1 MVVALRLWVFVLI
14 SIQTQLLVIS
24 QNPTCNPNDLRGL
37 TGFMNALYSP
47 IDGWWPANSSSSYCC
62 NWIGVTCNSSSGRI
76 VKLQLPDQ
84 ISGGRISTSVSY
96 LDQLTTLD
104 LSHNFLSGPL
114 PVPLFHLTHLKEL
127 NLSGNEF
134 NRVLPVSINLPAL
147 QVLDIS
153 DNNLRGFLPFG
164 LCVNSS
170 RIRVLDFASN
180 YFTGIIPPQVG
191 NCTFLEHLS
200 VASNFI
206 SGIIPDFL
214 LGLPRLYKL
223 AFQDNEFTGIGN
235 SSSPLVH
242 LDISSNRFSGNI
254 PDVFHNFLSLSRFVS
269 HSNNLSGGVP
279 PSLSNS
285 QTISFLNLRNNS
297 LDGPIDFNCLKMVN
311 LASLDLSNNNFSG
324 TIPDNLASCRE
335 LKALNFS
342 SNKLMTGP
350 IPESFKNFESLSYLS
365 LASCSFSNLSST
377 LEVLQHSP
385 NLTILVLTMNF
396 YGEQLPSDSNLQFKT
411 LKALVIS
418 NCGLTGSLPSWL
430 NSLTQLQLL
439 DLSSNHLT
447 GSIPAKF
454 GDFLSLFYLDLSNN
468 SFSGEIPKN
477 LTELQ
482 SLISLEDDLAP
493 DLMNYNSRNLIW
505 LTLQDYHIRMFPQ
518 LLDLSSNVLT
528 GPIWPEFG
536 NLKKLVVL
544 DLKHNNL
551 SGSIPDSLS
560 ALRNLQT
567 LDLSYNSLTGTIPS
581 SFMVLLMLSKFSVAY
596 NNLTGVIPSGSQ
608 LSTFAD
614 ASFEGNPGLCHQ
626 DSLKYCERPQVLL
639 ETPAASN
646 EEEHSVT
653 RLLAFVG
660 FGTGFFVTVFYMLVV
675 PVLTS
680 YKTHS

>member
-1 MVVALRLWVFVLI
+1 MNVFWLYATIILARFFVKAHLNPTCNSNDSMVLQHFMNGMESPIPGWTSNSPNCCDWDGVTCAFSGKVQFQQACA
-14 SIQTQLLVIS
+14 STLLELEFLNLGKITLE
-24 QNPTCNPNDLRGL
+24 NPTCNPNDLRGL

-114 PVPLFHLTHLKEL
+114 PISLFHLTHLKEL

-170 RIRVLDFASN
+170 RIRVLNFASN

-214 LGLPRLYKL
+214 LGLPRLHEL

-242 LDISSNRFSGNI
+242 LDISSNRFSENI
-254 PDVFHNFLSLSRFVS
+254 PDVFHNFPNLSRFVS

-285 QTISFLNLRNNS
+285 QTISSLNLRNNS

-311 LASLDLSNNNFSG
+311 LVSLDLSNNNFLS
-324 TIPDNLASCRE
+324 TIPANLASCRK
-335 LKALNFS
+335 LKSLNLS
-342 SNKLMTGP
+342 RNKFMTGQ

-365 LASCSFSNLSST
+365 LAHCSFSNLSSS
-377 LEVLQHSP
+377 LKILQHIP

-396 YGEQLPSDSNLQFKT
+396 YSEQLPSDSDLQFKT

-418 NCGLTGSLPSWL
+418 NCRLTGSLPSWL
-430 NSLTQLQLL
+430 NGLTQLQLL

-447 GSIPAKF
+447 GSIPVNF
-454 GDFLSLFYLDLSNN
+454 GDFQSLFYLDLSNN
-468 SFSGEIPKN
+468 SLSGGIPKCHK
-477 LTELQ
+477 LRFKITAPLYSKHQTVPTKQ
-482 SLISLEDDLAP
+482 S
-493 DLMNYNSRNLIW
+493 
-505 LTLQDYHIRMFPQ
+505 
-518 LLDLSSNVLT
+518 SSHHRLT
-528 GPIWPEFG
+528 G
-536 NLKKLVVL
+536 
-544 DLKHNNL
+544 DTR
-551 SGSIPDSLS
+551 GSTRTN
-560 ALRNLQT
+560 RNART
-567 LDLSYNSLTGTIPS
+567 L
-581 SFMVLLMLSKFSVAY
+581 
-596 NNLTGVIPSGSQ
+596 
-608 LSTFAD
+608 
-614 ASFEGNPGLCHQ
+614 
-626 DSLKYCERPQVLL
+626 
-639 ETPAASN
+639 
-646 EEEHSVT
+646 
-653 RLLAFVG
+653 RLLTYF
-660 FGTGFFVTVFYMLVV
+660 TCEKMR
-675 PVLTS
+675 
-680 YKTHS
+680 KTKNTKVQEESL